1 MSPTQHA
8 ELDKQVTELIQ
19 KGLVQESMSPCAVP
33 ALLTPK
39 KDGTWRMCT
48 DSRAINRITIRYRFP
63 IPRLDDML
71 DVLAG
76 ARYFSKI
83 DLRSGYHQIRIRDGD
98 EWKTA
103 FKTRDGLYEWKVMP
117 FGLSNA
123 PSTFMRLMNTVLRP
137 YIGKFVVVYFDDIL
151 IFSKGRE
158 EHLQHLRMIL
168 GVLRREKLYANLK
181 KCRFMQE
188 SLVFLGFVI
197 SADGVKMDPEKV
209 RAILEWPSPRSITE
223 VRSFHGLATFYRK
236 FIRNFSSIVAP
247 VTDCTKGREFSW
259 AKEAEESFQ
268 YLKKKVTEAPVLALP
283 DFEKVFEVD
292 CDASHVGI
300 GAVLSQEGKPIAF
313 FSEKLNDVRKK
324 YSTYDIEFYAIVQAL
339 RHWKHYLVPK
349 EFVLFTDHIALK
361 YLNTQ
366 KKLNTRHAKWV
377 SFLQGYNFFLKH
389 KSGKQNQV
397 VDALS
402 RRVVLLNIMETEV
415 VGFDAIKDLY
425 ESDSDFWEVV
435 DQLKNPVPGNADSV
449 HGDYLMQDGYLFKG
463 KQLCIPIGSMRENII
478 REFHSSGMAGHFGK
492 DKTIAL
498 VEDKYYW
505 PKMKRDITRFVERCR
520 VCQVAKGHSQNTGL
534 YMPLPVPVRP
544 WTNLSMDFVLGLPHT
559 Q

>member
-1 MSPTQHA
+1 MGRPWQYDRKVVHNGEKNTYTFWKDGSKIVLLPLKGDGKIENMLSEKELVKEMKIIGCCYALVVQKGKEEDLTIPPEAATVLREYSDVIPEELPDGLPPKRDIQHHIDLIPGASLPNQAAYRMSPTQHA

-98 EWKTA
+98 EWKTT

-209 RAILEWPSPRSITE
+209 
-223 VRSFHGLATFYRK
+223 
-236 FIRNFSSIVAP
+236 
-247 VTDCTKGREFSW
+247 
-259 AKEAEESFQ
+259 
-268 YLKKKVTEAPVLALP
+268 
-283 DFEKVFEVD
+283 
-292 CDASHVGI
+292 
-300 GAVLSQEGKPIAF
+300 
-313 FSEKLNDVRKK
+313 
-324 YSTYDIEFYAIVQAL
+324 
-339 RHWKHYLVPK
+339 
-349 EFVLFTDHIALK
+349 
-361 YLNTQ
+361 
-366 KKLNTRHAKWV
+366 
-377 SFLQGYNFFLKH
+377 
-389 KSGKQNQV
+389 
-397 VDALS
+397 
-402 RRVVLLNIMETEV
+402 
-415 VGFDAIKDLY
+415 
-425 ESDSDFWEVV
+425 
-435 DQLKNPVPGNADSV
+435 
-449 HGDYLMQDGYLFKG
+449 
-463 KQLCIPIGSMRENII
+463 
-478 REFHSSGMAGHFGK
+478 
-492 DKTIAL
+492 
-498 VEDKYYW
+498 
-505 PKMKRDITRFVERCR
+505 
-520 VCQVAKGHSQNTGL
+520 
-534 YMPLPVPVRP
+534 
-544 WTNLSMDFVLGLPHT
+544 
-559 Q
+559 